1 MGLLFASVSGVVEA
15 HMAALV
21 REAQELCR
29 EAGVVAREEGTSLVI
44 SGTLHQLLRLDNAF
58 SVGGLAVQPP
68 AGKENLKSV
77 VNCEGDQERSAEEKL
92 NESVKQFASVSE
104 ITESQVI
111 RLGFD
116 KNRGLDTK
124 SKNYEITNAAK
135 FECDLCSFKTK
146 RQSHMEKHI
155 KMHEGNALIYAC
167 QEQGCDFRCIRNGD
181 LTRHNLTYHLDHSK
195 VFSCSICAYKS
206 LDAKC
211 FAKHIKYSHREK
223 EVRKVLYECS
233 KCPYKTM
240 KILFFARHMKKHGV
254 LVDSKTAKTETAV
267 NLKCDLCEYEAKRVE
282 HIHRHMDTV
291 HSDERKYLCQ
301 TCGIGFKRG
310 DALKLHNTT
319 HSSSASQEALKEE
332 TEKHG
337 CRLCQKVFHSFT
349 QLMEHNISHQNE
361 NLVKCDICYK
371 SFLNVV
377 LLQKHIKSVHG
388 ASGNHVC
395 EVCCKK
401 FNTPFNLKRHLRTH
415 QKHAENKLAF
425 PCDSRDQR
433 EIRYY
438 DQDNNSSHGELILTA
453 AVVDEEN
460 NLGKGEFC
468 LVEKSGF
475 ANGS

>member
-29 EAGVVAREEGTSLVI
+29 EAGVVAREEGSSLVI

-155 KMHEGNALIYAC
+155 KMHEGNAVIYAC

-181 LTRHNLTYHLDHSK
+181 LTRHNLAYHLDHSK

-211 FAKHIKYSHREK
+211 FAKHIKYSHRE
-223 EVRKVLYECS
+223 V
-233 KCPYKTM
+233 
-240 KILFFARHMKKHGV
+240 GW
-254 LVDSKTAKTETAV
+254 VDDQSICFW
-267 NLKCDLCEYEAKRVE
+267 NFL
-282 HIHRHMDTV
+282 H
-291 HSDERKYLCQ
+291 HS
-301 TCGIGFKRG
+301 GI
-310 DALKLHNTT
+310 
-319 HSSSASQEALKEE
+319 
-332 TEKHG
+332 
-337 CRLCQKVFHSFT
+337 
-349 QLMEHNISHQNE
+349 
-361 NLVKCDICYK
+361 
-371 SFLNVV
+371 
-377 LLQKHIKSVHG
+377 
-388 ASGNHVC
+388 
-395 EVCCKK
+395 
-401 FNTPFNLKRHLRTH
+401 
-415 QKHAENKLAF
+415 
-425 PCDSRDQR
+425 
-433 EIRYY
+433 
-438 DQDNNSSHGELILTA
+438 
-453 AVVDEEN
+453 
-460 NLGKGEFC
+460 
-468 LVEKSGF
+468 
-475 ANGS
+475 